1 MKYLLILAAI
11 LFTAC
16 AENPSAPS
24 TYARECTHRFEA
36 AEPLTIL
43 SDSTY
48 SIGSREYVA
57 PPDTTIGDFPYT
69 RSEFMRR
76 IEACYN
82 DGLTVRGEMTRA
94 EVADHVLN
102 LCIGP
107 EDEIAAFMAGIDP
120 PKPINVTYQGADC
133 VE

>member
-16 AENPSAPS
+16 AENPSSPS

-36 AEPLTIL
+36 VEPLTIL

-57 PPDTTIGDFPYT
+57 PPDTFIGDFPYT

-76 IEACYN
+76 IVFCYN

-94 EVADHVLN
+94 EVAEHVLN
-102 LCIGP
+102 LCITTV
-107 EDEIAAFMAGIDP
+107 DEMAAFMEGYEL
-120 PKPINVTYQGADC
+120 PKPINVTYLGADC
-133 VE
+133 RE

>member
-1 MKYLLILAAI
+1 MKYLLILAAL
-11 LFTAC
+11 LFAAC

-48 SIGSREYVA
+48 SIGSHEYVA
-57 PPDTTIGDFPYT
+57 PHDTPMGDFLYT
-69 RSEFMRR
+69 RSEFMRK

-82 DGLTVRGEMTRA
+82 DGLTVRGEMTKS

-107 EDEIAAFMAGIDP
+107 EDEIAAFMAGIDL

>member
-1 MKYLLILAAI
+1 MKYLLILAAL

-48 SIGSREYVA
+48 SIGSHEYVA
-57 PPDTTIGDFPYT
+57 PPDTPMGNFLYT

-76 IEACYN
+76 IESCYN
-82 DGLTVRGEMTRA
+82 DGLAVRGEMSEA
-94 EVADHVLN
+94 EISEHSLN
-102 LCIGP
+102 LCISP
-107 EDEIAAFMAGIDP
+107 ETEIVALIGGYEL
-120 PKPINVTYQGADC
+120 PKPISVTYLGADC
-133 VE
+133 RE

>member
-24 TYARECTHRFEA
+24 TYARECTHRFES

-48 SIGSREYVA
+48 AIGSHEYVA
-57 PPDTTIGDFPYT
+57 PPDTPMGNFLYT
-69 RSEFMRR
+69 RSGFMRK
-76 IEACYN
+76 IESCYN

-94 EVADHVLN
+94 EVAEHVLN
-102 LCIGP
+102 LCITP
-107 EDEIAAFMAGIDP
+107 EDEIVALMGGYEL
-120 PKPINVTYQGADC
+120 PKPISVTYLGADC
-133 VE
+133 RE

>member
-1 MKYLLILAAI
+1 MKYLLVLAAI

-36 AEPLTIL
+36 AELLTIL

-48 SIGSREYVA
+48 SIGSHEYVA
-57 PPDTTIGDFPYT
+57 PPDTPMGDFLYT
-69 RSEFMRR
+69 RSEFMRK
-76 IEACYN
+76 IESCYN

-94 EVADHVLN
+94 EVAEHVLN
-102 LCIGP
+102 CISP
-107 EDEIAAFMAGIDP
+107 EDEIVALIGGYEL
-120 PKPINVTYQGADC
+120 PKPISVTYLGADC
-133 VE
+133 RE

>member
-1 MKYLLILAAI
+1 MKYLLILAAL

-36 AEPLTIL
+36 AELLTIL

-48 SIGSREYVA
+48 SIGSHEYVA
-57 PPDTTIGDFPYT
+57 PPDTPMGNFLYT

-76 IEACYN
+76 IESCYN

-94 EVADHVLN
+94 EVAEHALN
-102 LCIGP
+102 CITP
-107 EDEIAAFMAGIDP
+107 EDEIVALMGGYEL
-120 PKPINVTYQGADC
+120 PKPISVTYLGADC
-133 VE
+133 RE

>member
-1 MKYLLILAAI
+1 MKYLLILAAL

-36 AEPLTIL
+36 AEPLIIL

-48 SIGSREYVA
+48 SIGFHEYVA
-57 PPDTTIGDFPYT
+57 PPDTPMGDFLYT
-69 RSEFMRR
+69 RSEFMRK

-94 EVADHVLN
+94 EVAEHVLN
-102 LCIGP
+102 LCITT
-107 EDEIAAFMAGIDP
+107 EDEMAAFMVGYEL
-120 PKPINVTYQGADC
+120 PKPINVTYLGADC
-133 VE
+133 RE